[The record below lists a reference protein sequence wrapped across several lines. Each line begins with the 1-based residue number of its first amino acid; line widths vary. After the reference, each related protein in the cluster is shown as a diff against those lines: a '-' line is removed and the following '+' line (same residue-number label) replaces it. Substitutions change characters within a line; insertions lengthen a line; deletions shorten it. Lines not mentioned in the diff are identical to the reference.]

1 MRGEGED
8 RERGGGIIPPSN
20 SFKARGANG
29 ELGKGWGRGGEMRQ
43 GRGHDFI
50 RPFANYKS

>member
-1 MRGEGED
+1 MGNLERGRGRGEGED

-29 ELGKGWGRGGEMRQ
+29 ELGKGVG
-43 GRGHDFI
+43 
-50 RPFANYKS
+50 